1 MNTSSSSGNGCPPK
15 WTSAAQPATRLA
27 QYREEILA
35 PNGVYIIDVDAE
47 ISTKLKN
54 LAESLIRGGT
64 TPSPPTSDGFVEGD
78 GIVALTGDVAR
89 AAKYFIDKLG
99 WDIPGLIHHEEFP
112 VYRQLLPNNPAT
124 GSENKL
130 EQPVPGIL
138 YGYSREALRD
148 AIVCTT
154 KEELLTDLDANSK
167 DLLLPFFAVEFEP
180 QTVGQ
185 QSNLDAAVNRAA
197 GAGSACVKLA
207 EDTIRARAP
216 KDHPQF
222 FDALTPTAFS
232 AVMSKSE
239 ARLYVHSKVEQ
250 KYQMQLLTKYT
261 LSQVDGYND
270 FHRAVRNIL
279 QWGGSKRLMNIRLG
293 INMSN
298 FMTTGWT
305 TVSLGPLP

>member
-1 MNTSSSSGNGCPPK
+1 MDTPSLAGNGCPPK
-15 WTSAAQPATRLA
+15 RKSAAQPATQRA
-27 QYREEILA
+27 RYREETLA

-47 ISTKLKN
+47 LPKKLQN

-64 TPSPPTSDGFVEGD
+64 TPSPPTSDAFVEGD
-78 GIVALTGDVAR
+78 GVTALTGDVAR
-89 AAKYFIDKLG
+89 AAKYFIDKIG
-99 WDIPGLIHHEEFP
+99 WDIPGLMHHEEFP
-112 VYRQLLPNNPAT
+112 MYRQLLPNNPAT
-124 GSENKL
+124 GNENKL

-148 AIVCTT
+148 AIVART

-167 DLLLPFFAVEFEP
+167 DLLMPFFAVEFEP
-180 QTVGQ
+180 QAVGQ
-185 QSNLDAAVNRAA
+185 QSNLEAAVNRAA

-207 EDTIRARAP
+207 EDTVRARNSA
-216 KDHPQF
+216 DHPPF
-222 FDALTPTAFS
+222 FGTLMPTAFS

-250 KYQMQLLTKYT
+250 KYQMQLLAKYT

-279 QWGGSKRLMNIRLG
+279 EWGGSKRIMDIRMG
-293 INMSN
+293 INIAN

-305 TVSLGPLP
+305 TVYLGPLP